1 MESADTVVVIVL
13 QVGVDKLAVEV
24 SILVVQKQVRLVVAD
39 KLVVASIRSFIEDK
53 VVGKQLAISIR
64 VVSHLRDP

>member
-1 MESADTVVVIVL
+1 MESADTVVVIV

>member
-1 MESADTVVVIVL
+1 MESADTVVVIV

-39 KLVVASIRSFIEDK
+39 KLVVASIRGFIEDK
-53 VVGKQLAISIR
+53 VVGKQLAISTR

>member
-1 MESADTVVVIVL
+1 MESADTVVVIV
-13 QVGVDKLAVEV
+13 QVRVDNLAVEV

-53 VVGKQLAISIR
+53 VVGKELAISIR

>member
-1 MESADTVVVIVL
+1 MESADTVVVIV
-13 QVGVDKLAVEV
+13 QVEVDKLAVEV

>member
-1 MESADTVVVIVL
+1 MESADTVVVIE

>member
-1 MESADTVVVIVL
+1 VESADTVVVIV

>member
-1 MESADTVVVIVL
+1 MESADTVVVIV
-13 QVGVDKLAVEV
+13 QEGVDKLAVEV
-24 SILVVQKQVRLVVAD
+24 SILVVQKQVRLIVAD